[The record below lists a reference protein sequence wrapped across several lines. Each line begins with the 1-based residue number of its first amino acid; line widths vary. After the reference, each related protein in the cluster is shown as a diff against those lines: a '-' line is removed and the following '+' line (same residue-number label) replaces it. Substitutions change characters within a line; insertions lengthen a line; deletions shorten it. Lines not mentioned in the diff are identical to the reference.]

1 MYLSVSYWFCLYC
14 VYAVA
19 IIDFFFILQKLF
31 IYLFIYLFIFKGFLI
46 YKKIILNIS
55 PHLPIWITAVI
66 RKKLGEIVTL
76 LHVKS

>member
-19 IIDFFFILQKLF
+19 IIDFFFILQK
-31 IYLFIYLFIFKGFLI
+31 LFIYLFIFKGFLI

-76 LHVKS
+76 LHLES

>member
-19 IIDFFFILQKLF
+19 IIDFFFYIAETF
-31 IYLFIYLFIFKGFLI
+31 YLFIYLFIFKGFLI

-66 RKKLGEIVTL
+66 RKNLGEIVTL